1 MIVENPTSCYMVIVE
16 KDATDT
22 GTNLLSSCQDNYWFF
37 TFILL
42 NMRPHVSHIG
52 ARKHVTQVPKNF

>member
-1 MIVENPTSCYMVIVE
+1 MVIVE

-22 GTNLLSSCQDNYWFF
+22 GTNLLFSCQDNYWFF